1 MTASRLAALRAF
13 LEQQQVDA
21 VVVNKLAH
29 LHYFSGFRGDDTNL
43 VITRKHA
50 ILVTDSR
57 YTEQAAQQA
66 PLYEVVEQKEG
77 LWKKTAELLGKLD
90 GKRIAFEGNALLY
103 ENYQK
108 LAALLGNKGELVSLQ
123 LDDLRQVKDKEEI
136 SLIRKACEIADQAFE
151 DVLTFLRP
159 GISELEVAARL
170 ENCMRQLGSEKPAF
184 DTIVASGTRG
194 SLPHGIATEKL
205 IVAGEFVTMDY
216 GAVYGG
222 YHSDIT
228 RTVCVGTA
236 TGRQREVY
244 DAVLQA
250 QLLGLSQIRPNA
262 SGREV
267 DLAVRRYLK
276 ERNLAQYFGHGLGHS
291 LGLEIHE
298 EPRLSFKS
306 KCEALQVNMLV
317 TNEPGVYIPGWGGL
331 RIEDTVLVTDKGSE
345 ALTTSSKQLI
355 EII

>member
-13 LEQQQVDA
+13 LELQKVDA
-21 VVVNKLAH
+21 IVVNKLVH

-43 VITRKHA
+43 VITRDHA
-50 ILVTDSR
+50 FLVTDSR

-136 SLIRKACEIADQAFE
+136 SLIRKACEIADQAFD

-317 TNEPGVYIPGWGGL
+317 TNEPGVYISGWGGL